1 MKKLKYH
8 DLNFDVNTAVDEMFR
23 SFDQVIYVD
32 INNDIVA
39 DLKNANTLLN
49 FDYESMN
56 SDEFFRYV
64 RNNLIFE
71 SDREVFDNVQIAGKL
86 NAELGVK
93 WSDGIFRKCYCKT
106 VRISANEF
114 IYMLLDLTEYSN
126 ECENIKTKYLEVENI
141 QRMQYRKNSHKY
153 RLIIEQ
159 TNIVLYEWYAETN
172 SVIFSD
178 NARRH
183 FRGYYDSDF
192 SLDEIFNSGV
202 VYKEDIDFL
211 KKCLDDI
218 YKGILKDKDIKV
230 RLINLDGKYIWY
242 NITISPVLDENGKL
256 IMAVGT
262 ILDVNKATNY
272 LIKLKYRAE
281 IDDLTRLSNP
291 YKFTEDMNRLMKND
305 NKNYAMIV
313 LDIEKFK
320 AINEIYG
327 IEFADNLLR
336 YIAHTLKSLVRQE
349 DLTGRFSGDCFGIF
363 VEYNSDEQIVSL
375 IERICKCVSFY
386 KGAALTVVF
395 GVYRVLDNKIPRRK
409 ILDYA
414 NMAKSTVKGK
424 NLKRFAF
431 YEDSMLLKMLEE
443 QHIEND
449 MDQALY
455 NGQFTMFLQPRYDIQ
470 TSEIIGA
477 EALVRWMHP
486 DRGIMMPNK
495 FIGLFEKNGFVVK
508 LDRYMWEQAC
518 IQIRKWMDDGLR
530 PVPISVNVSRINVE
544 NPQLTEIFDGLV
556 EKYQIDKKYL
566 ELEITETVYYDNQD
580 VFLDTLEKLKNSGYT
595 LLMDDFGSGFSSLN
609 MLKNTPFDI
618 LKIDRNFLDETI
630 ITDKGKKIID
640 HTIKL
645 SNDIGIEI
653 VAEGVETKEQAEYL
667 LQCGCNTAQGYYYSK
682 PVSLDEFERLFN
694 TG

>member
-1 MKKLKYH
+1 M
-8 DLNFDVNTAVDEMFR
+8 
-23 SFDQVIYVD
+23 
-32 INNDIVA
+32 
-39 DLKNANTLLN
+39 
-49 FDYESMN
+49 
-56 SDEFFRYV
+56 
-64 RNNLIFE
+64 
-71 SDREVFDNVQIAGKL
+71 
-86 NAELGVK
+86 
-93 WSDGIFRKCYCKT
+93 
-106 VRISANEF
+106 
-114 IYMLLDLTEYSN
+114 
-126 ECENIKTKYLEVENI
+126 
-141 QRMQYRKNSHKY
+141 
-153 RLIIEQ
+153 
-159 TNIVLYEWYAETN
+159 
-172 SVIFSD
+172 
-178 NARRH
+178 
-183 FRGYYDSDF
+183 
-192 SLDEIFNSGV
+192 
-202 VYKEDIDFL
+202 
-211 KKCLDDI
+211 
-218 YKGILKDKDIKV
+218 
-230 RLINLDGKYIWY
+230 
-242 NITISPVLDENGKL
+242 
-256 IMAVGT
+256 
-262 ILDVNKATNY
+262 
-272 LIKLKYRAE
+272 
-281 IDDLTRLSNP
+281 
-291 YKFTEDMNRLMKND
+291 
-305 NKNYAMIV
+305 
-313 LDIEKFK
+313 
-320 AINEIYG
+320 
-327 IEFADNLLR
+327 
-336 YIAHTLKSLVRQE
+336 
-349 DLTGRFSGDCFGIF
+349 
-363 VEYNSDEQIVSL
+363 EYNSDEQIVSL

-518 IQIRKWMDDGLR
+518 IQIRKWMDDGLT

>member
-1 MKKLKYH
+1 
-8 DLNFDVNTAVDEMFR
+8 
-23 SFDQVIYVD
+23 
-32 INNDIVA
+32 
-39 DLKNANTLLN
+39 
-49 FDYESMN
+49 
-56 SDEFFRYV
+56 
-64 RNNLIFE
+64 
-71 SDREVFDNVQIAGKL
+71 
-86 NAELGVK
+86 
-93 WSDGIFRKCYCKT
+93 
-106 VRISANEF
+106 
-114 IYMLLDLTEYSN
+114 MLLDLTEYSN

-192 SLDEIFNSGV
+192 NLDEIFNSGV

-336 YIAHTLKSLVRQE
+336 YIAHTLKSLVRRE

-477 EALVRWMHP
+477 EALVRWLHP